1 MLTKTKIITVLAI
14 LTVILCLISLSIGGA
29 DITHKD
35 IMNLILGEEIDDI
48 KRTILLELRLPRLVM
63 ALLIGMLL
71 ASSGVVV
78 QSVFLNPLA
87 DPYIIGIAASA
98 TFGAVIAYLLK
109 LPDIYYGMFAFF
121 SSSILSIVIFKLSK
135 KGKSIATLLII
146 GIAFSSFLGAFT
158 SFATYLIGEDSFK
171 IVAWMMGYI
180 GGATWQKILYL
191 TIPLGFSMVYFYMKR
206 FELNVIL
213 SGDEEAQ
220 SLGVD
225 VERAKK
231 NLLIV
236 SSLVV
241 GFSVAFTGMIGF
253 VGLIIPHTLRMIL
266 RTSSNVILIPVST
279 FAGGFFLLACDTIG
293 KSILNPVEIPIGV
306 VTAFFGAPFFL
317 FLAIKSGR
325 GIV

>member
-1 MLTKTKIITVLAI
+1 MPTKNGVTAVLAA
-14 LTVILCLISLSIGGA
+14 LTALLFVFSLSLGGV
-29 DITHKD
+29 DISWQD
-35 IMNLILGEEIDDI
+35 IIKFASGGEIDEI
-48 KRTILLELRLPRLVM
+48 KETILLEIRLPRVIM
-63 ALLIGMLL
+63 AFLIGMLL

-87 DPYIIGIAASA
+87 DPYIIGIASAA
-98 TFGAVIAYLLK
+98 TFGAVAAYLLK
-109 LPDIYYGMFAFF
+109 LPDFYYGVFAFF
-121 SSSILSIVIFKLSK
+121 SAAILSVLIFKLSK

-171 IVAWMMGYI
+171 IVAWMMGYV
-180 GGATWQKILYL
+180 GSANWGKITY
-191 TIPLGFSMVYFYMKR
+191 ISVPLVLSMAYFYFKR

-225 VERAKK
+225 VEKIKK
-231 NLLIV
+231 RLLIV
-236 SSLVV
+236 SSLAVA
-241 GFSVAFTGMIGF
+241 FSVAFTGMIGF

-266 RTSSNVILIPVST
+266 KTSSNIVLIPISA

-293 KSILNPVEIPIGV
+293 KSVLSPTEVPIGV

-317 FLAIKSGR
+317 FLAIRSSR
-325 GIV
+325 SI